1 MSEKKF
7 FKNTRDQFIDGV
19 PHKSGDVVEIEESRV
34 EYLISAGFLVETT
47 APKKAHKAQQQ
58 KPQDKP
64 EEPAPTEPA
73 PTEPAPTEP
82 AAEAPVAE

>member
-19 PHKSGDVVEIEESRV
+19 PYKNGDTVEIEQNRV
-34 EYLISAGFLVETT
+34 EYLVAAGFLVETT
-47 APKKAHKAQQQ
+47 APKKANKQQQQ

-73 PTEPAPTEP
+73 AQADTAPADQ
-82 AAEAPVAE
+82 AAE